1 MRRSLVRMAGALV
14 LWAVLP
20 VSGQPGSMHPESEP
34 TLFASD
40 ARASASAW
48 FELPD
53 GRLELLGRFEGVVE
67 VRADAGVRIDNW
79 SIDDAMGD
87 SMLVTV
93 LDANP
98 LERRELGDWY
108 GRYEVIVE
116 PLVDGQVT
124 VGPLMLT
131 YLVDPDPEADPTQL
145 QPERVRLM
153 SGSLEIE
160 VASPGGAVPDTPAPA
175 KDPVEADRAFAWR
188 SVLIVGASVGVVG
201 PVAMALVLAARS
213 TMRRRREDAPLE
225 CLAELEALERV
236 VRASDGV
243 TARVDGASVA
253 GEAFASVRTML
264 DRVFQLSTMSRSGP
278 ELLRDDRLRSVLSV
292 DGYEHLRALV
302 ERGEASRFAGQS
314 LERDRAIEL
323 IESAKRIARAVRAQ
337 RRGGAQ

>member
-1 MRRSLVRMAGALV
+1 MRRSLAKMAGALV

-20 VSGQPGSMHPESEP
+20 VSGQPGSIDPEKEP
-34 TLFASD
+34 TLAASD
-40 ARASASAW
+40 DRASVQAW
-48 FELPD
+48 IDLPE

-116 PLVDGQVT
+116 PLVDGRVT
-124 VGPLMLT
+124 VGPLTLT
-131 YLVDPDPEADPTQL
+131 YLIDPDPEADPTQL
-145 QPERVRLM
+145 EPERVRLV
-153 SGSLEIE
+153 SESLRIT
-160 VASPGGAVPDTPAPA
+160 VAGPGGAIPETPAPA
-175 KDPVEADRAFAWR
+175 KDPIEADRAFAWR

-201 PVAMALVLAARS
+201 PVVMALVLAARS
-213 TMRRRREDAPLE
+213 TTRRRREDAPLD

-243 TARVDGASVA
+243 MTRIDGAPIA
-253 GEAFASVRTML
+253 GEVLASVRTML
-264 DRVFQLSTMSRSGP
+264 DRVFRLSTMSQSGP

-292 DGYEHLRALV
+292 DGYEHLRTLV
-302 ERGEASRFAGQS
+302 ERGEASRFAGQA

-337 RRGGAQ
+337 RGGAP